1 MSTWQKSTRNN
12 KGLYTTMEKWNKE
25 IEEKIKNTTNDK
37 IRYWLQHQ
45 LYYNKNYLNGKTQE
59 ESDDTCVPGW

>member
-1 MSTWQKSTRNN
+1 MIKWTEQLQSK
-12 KGLYTTMEKWNKE
+12 LEKE
-25 IEEKIKNTTNDK
+25 TDDK